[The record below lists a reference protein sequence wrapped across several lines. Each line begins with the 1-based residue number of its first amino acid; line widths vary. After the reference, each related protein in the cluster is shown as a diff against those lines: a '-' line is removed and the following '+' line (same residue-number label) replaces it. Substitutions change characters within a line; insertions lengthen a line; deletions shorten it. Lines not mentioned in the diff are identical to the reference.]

1 MEPFEKEQILYDGLH
16 DFINSFLLEHNLTYF
31 QIIGMLDMI
40 KNDFTEEFKNL
51 TFEIEEEGEE

>member
-1 MEPFEKEQILYDGLH
+1 MEPFEKEQLLYDGLH
-16 DFINSFLLEHNLTYF
+16 DFINCFLLENNLTYF
-31 QIIGMLDMI
+31 QVIGMLDMI